1 MANNNRPWLA
11 ITGVGL
17 AAVALTAGAAFL
29 SFDTA
34 AAEDAV
40 VNPVLGQPDA
50 ITAGRVIY
58 RTRCYIC
65 HLGKGGRGPNL
76 FASKL
81 SDEQFLETAINGRR
95 TMPALGTLIT
105 PDEVWSV
112 HAYVKSTDHYE

>member
-1 MANNNRPWLA
+1 M
-11 ITGVGL
+11 TGAGL
-17 AAVALTAGAAFL
+17 AAAALAAAVASF

-34 AAEDAV
+34 VADDAI
-40 VNPVLGQPDA
+40 VNPMLGQPDA
-50 ITAGRVIY
+50 IAAGRVIY

-95 TMPALGTLIT
+95 TMPALGTLMT
-105 PDEVWSV
+105 PDEVWNV